1 MKITLTG
8 QIRSAEDSAW
18 LHFNDDGALVN
29 FVSDDRWALE
39 EGNKISQVRWETP
52 LFGYREISG
61 HRLASS
67 ADLIYKYP
75 AGDFCYGKFVM
86 GSIRYNVT
94 E

>member
-75 AGDFCYGKFVM
+75 DGDFCYGKFVM
-86 GSIRYNVT
+86 GSIMYNVT